1 MKNISLSKVSVMVLA
16 AITSSFLVNA
26 NDSTIANES
35 IPEKAVVEQSE
46 QKLAK
51 LAFNTLDKDKNGLLS
66 QEEIGDSKNQIL
78 EQSFNKIDSNKDLS
92 LSQEELAAYI
102 VAANK

>member
-1 MKNISLSKVSVMVLA
+1 M
-16 AITSSFLVNA
+16 ITKF
-26 NDSTIANES
+26 
-35 IPEKAVVEQSE
+35 
-46 QKLAK
+46 
-51 LAFNTLDKDKNGLLS
+51 
-66 QEEIGDSKNQIL
+66 SKNQIL